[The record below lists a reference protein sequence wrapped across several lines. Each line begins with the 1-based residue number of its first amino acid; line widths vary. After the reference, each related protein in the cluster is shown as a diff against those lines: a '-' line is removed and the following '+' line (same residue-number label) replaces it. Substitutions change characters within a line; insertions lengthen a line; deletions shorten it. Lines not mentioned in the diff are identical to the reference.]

1 MHFSHYIAAR
11 PAIRRARRGRRPH
24 SGMTYI
30 KIFKTINFAV
40 PSEIESEEV
49 EIFRELL
56 FIATCGNV
64 FWGSFS
70 FDKSRPDVART
81 HVKKKRLGNVF
92 VSICQKFFFARPGCR
107 RVKHMFR

>member
-1 MHFSHYIAAR
+1 
-11 PAIRRARRGRRPH
+11 
-24 SGMTYI
+24 MTYI

-64 FWGSFS
+64 FGEVFYLTNRVQMSL
-70 FDKSRPDVART
+70 ART
-81 HVKKKRLGNVF
+81 LRRRDWGTCLCQFVK
-92 VSICQKFFFARPGCR
+92 SFFFARPGCR